1 MSEFIYIFIYSF
13 IDVSSLIYIWHRLLN
28 KKIDFKDKKNYITLI
43 SLMIIS
49 VLNFFLVNKFIK
61 ILLLSIVFMI
71 FFRFLFKEKINKCI
85 VTPLFY
91 EILIMISETI
101 YAILITLI
109 FDYNATE
116 IISTHLGTFMS
127 NIMVSGISVAF
138 IQFKFIRNLYN
149 KIIDLSEKI
158 KHISLMTLSLITMIF
173 SSGFA
178 LIVYYKIEF
187 KYLLIFNLAI
197 IIICCIIVFIS
208 FRTQHNYNKVY
219 DKYNIA
225 IKSLNDYENMM
236 NKYRVANHENKN
248 LLLTIRAMI
257 INKERDIPKF
267 IDTMIEDK
275 YEDDEKLL
283 FKMAV
288 IPSGGLRATIYSEI
302 LKIKEHNINYSL
314 DIDKKLRTIDLI
326 ELDTNTIVDI
336 CKIIGVFIDNAIDEV
351 KKLRTKNIDIYLYC
365 DNQRLYIKVSN
376 AYKSKIDLDKIN
388 NEGYTTKG
396 SGHGYGLA
404 LIETI
409 VKNNNLF
416 EHNSEISKSI
426 FSQIIS
432 IDYKKTHHN

>member
-1 MSEFIYIFIYSF
+1 MSENIYIFIYSF
-13 IDVSSLIYIWHRLLN
+13 IDVASLIYIWHRLLN
-28 KKIDFKDKKNYITLI
+28 KKIDFKNKRNYITLI
-43 SLMIIS
+43 GLMVFS
-49 VLNFFLVNKFIK
+49 VLNFYLVNKFIK
-61 ILLLSIVFMI
+61 ILLLSIVFML
-71 FFRFLFKEKINKCI
+71 FFKFLFKEKTNKCI

-109 FDYNATE
+109 FDYNANE
-116 IISTHLGTFMS
+116 MISTHLGTFMS
-127 NIMVSGISVAF
+127 NIMVSAISVIF
-138 IQFKFIRNLYN
+138 IQFKFVRNLYN

-158 KHISLMTLSLITMIF
+158 KKVSLMSLSLITMIF

-208 FRTQHNYNKVY
+208 FRTQYKYNSVS
-219 DKYNIA
+219 DKYNVA

-257 INKERDIPKF
+257 INKEKDIPKF

-283 FKMAV
+283 FKMSV

-302 LKIKEHNINYSL
+302 LKIKENNINYFL

-336 CKIIGVFIDNAIDEV
+336 CKIVGVFIDNAIDET
-351 KKLRTKNIDIYLYC
+351 KKLKSKNIDINLYC
-365 DNQRLYIKVSN
+365 DNEKLYIKVCNS
-376 AYKSKIDLDKIN
+376 YKNKIELDKITA
-388 NEGYTTKG
+388 EGYTTKG
-396 SGHGYGLA
+396 QGRGYGLS
-404 LIETI
+404 LVEKII
-409 VKNNNLF
+409 KNNNLLN
-416 EHNSEISKSI
+416 HNSEISKNI

-432 IDYKKTHHN
+432 VDYKKTHHK